1 MYLKLRILFTI
12 LSAICIAI
20 AIPAGVV
27 FNFTATVVCGA
38 LAFAFYLIML
48 TFKLKHESLNPAN
61 PTEESEEISKTEEEG
76 STQSEE

>member
-20 AIPAGVV
+20 AIPVGTAKGLTGVLICAG
-27 FNFTATVVCGA
+27 

-48 TFKLKHESLNPAN
+48 TFKLKHESLNPSQSMES
-61 PTEESEEISKTEEEG
+61 PEEKEEEVPSEEMKE
-76 STQSEE
+76 

>member
-20 AIPAGVV
+20 AIPVGTAKGLTGVLICAG
-27 FNFTATVVCGA
+27 

-48 TFKLKHESLNPAN
+48 TFKLKHESLNPSQSMES
-61 PTEESEEISKTEEEG
+61 PEEKEEEVSSEEMKE
-76 STQSEE
+76 

>member
-20 AIPAGVV
+20 AIPVGTAKGLTGVLICAG
-27 FNFTATVVCGA
+27 

-48 TFKLKHESLNPAN
+48 TFKLKHESLNPSQS
-61 PTEESEEISKTEEEG
+61 TESPEETKEEQASSDETEN
-76 STQSEE
+76 